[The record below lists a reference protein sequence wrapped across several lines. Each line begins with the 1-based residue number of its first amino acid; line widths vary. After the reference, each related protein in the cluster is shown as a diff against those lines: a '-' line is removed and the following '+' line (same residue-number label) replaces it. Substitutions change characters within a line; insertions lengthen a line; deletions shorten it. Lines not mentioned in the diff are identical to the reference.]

1 MLLPPIHSESLRD
14 SSSQV
19 DDMIRCSAIYETL
32 PELLDGLR
40 RLKDDPAVEILQ
52 VKNRF
57 DPSFDVNQLGYR
69 DLNMRVA
76 LPGVTHGYVAEVQL
90 HLRSIAKVKSGEG
103 HKAYVHARDALGG

>member
-1 MLLPPIHSESLRD
+1 
-14 SSSQV
+14 
-19 DDMIRCSAIYETL
+19 MIRCSAIYDTL
-32 PELLDGLR
+32 PELLDSLR
-40 RLKDDPAVEILQ
+40 RLKDDPAVEIVQ

-69 DLNMRVA
+69 DLKMLVA

-103 HKAYVHARDALGG
+103 HKAYVHARDALGK